1 MKIIDQQLADSLL
14 TNFDKQLKSILQTDL
29 NKIKGARAKRK

>member
-14 TNFDKQLKSILQTDL
+14 TNFDKELKSILQTDL
-29 NKIKGARAKRK
+29 NKVKGNKAKRK